1 MLIPLSK
8 GQFAIIDDEDA
19 HLVTGKWHARWSEA
33 SKTFYA
39 QTNVRVDTSYKT
51 TQMHRVIMGIDDRTI
66 QVDHKNHNGL
76 DNRRENLRIAT
87 GSQNMAN
94 TRSTRGVSVHRGISF
109 VSDRGAW
116 RSQIGIDGK
125 TLHLGY
131 YGTEI
136 EAAQAYNNASIVAFG
151 EFATL
156 NDVPK
161 GIPKRQVLR
170 DPARAGVS
178 FHKQRGKW
186 RAYVYIDGKQKY
198 LGLFSTEEESLVFV
212 RNFTNREY
220 LDEHSSESSV
230 NGIDER
236 SSSGTS
242 ELE

>member
-1 MLIPLSK
+1 MLIQLTQ

-39 QTNVRVDTSYKT
+39 QTNVRVDTSYNT

-94 TRSTRGVSVHRGISF
+94 ARSTRGVSVHRGIS
-109 VSDRGAW
+109 VAKECGAW
-116 RSQIGIDGK
+116 RSQISIDGK

-131 YGTEI
+131 YVSEI
-136 EAAQAYNNASIVAFG
+136 EAAQAYNNAAIVAFG

-156 NDVPK
+156 NDVPE
-161 GIPKRQVLR
+161 GIPTRRLMR
-170 DPARAGVS
+170 DPVKAGVS

-186 RAYVYIDGKQKY
+186 RAYVYVDGKQKH
-198 LGLFSTEEESLVFV
+198 LGLFSTEKESLVFV

-236 SSSGTS
+236 SSSVAS